1 MFNAILA
8 KLFGTKH
15 ERAAKQLW
23 PVVYE
28 INRIEEEY
36 RQLTDEQLRAK
47 TDEFRARLAEG
58 ETLDDL
64 LPEAFAAVKN
74 TCRRLVGKKFEVRGH
89 PTTWDMIPY
98 DVQLIGGIALHR
110 GKISEMATGEGKTLV
125 AALPLYLNALEGQ
138 GAWLVTVNDYL
149 AQRDSE
155 WMGPIYDFL
164 GLTVGVII
172 SDMPPPV
179 RREQYA
185 RDITYGTN
193 NEFGF
198 DYLRDN
204 MALTMEEVVQRGH
217 HYAIV
222 DEVDSVLIDE
232 ARTPLIIS
240 GPVAHSTQKF
250 GEMKPPVEQ
259 LVRLQSQF
267 ITKLAD
273 GIEADLAKE
282 GFDEWDVGRR
292 LLMGHR
298 GYPKH
303 KRIMKLFQEPSNI
316 RLRQRVENDLMRD
329 KKMHELDEELYFSID
344 ERSHIADLTDQG
356 RAQLTKYYGG
366 DPDLF
371 VLPDL
376 PEEFAK
382 IDQNES
388 LSLDERAQAKARF
401 QEIYA
406 ERSERVQN
414 VSQLLRAYCLYE
426 KDVEYV
432 VQDGKVMIVDEFTGR
447 ILSGRRYSDGLHQAI
462 EAKEGVKV
470 ERETQTIATITLQN
484 FFRLFDKLAGM
495 TGTAETEEGE
505 FWGIYKLEVMVI
517 PTNAPVRR
525 ADMNDMVYRTRREK
539 YNAVIDKIAELHER
553 RQPVL
558 VGTVTVETSEV
569 ISRMLRRRNIPHNVL
584 NARQHQREAE
594 IIMQAG
600 QPGAVTIAT
609 NMAGRGTDI
618 KLGQGVVEWLGEPG
632 DKSRAQGGLFI
643 LGTER
648 HESRRIDRQLRGRA
662 GRQGDPGVSE
672 FYLSLE
678 DDLMRLFGSDRIARI
693 MDRLG
698 VQEGEVITHPLIT
711 RAIGRAQQKVEAY
724 NFSIREHLLK
734 YDDVMNQ
741 QRTVVYTRRNVALRG
756 EDPEPLVQEMISDYV
771 DYLLEKHVTS
781 EGREAEINFDGLS
794 EDLVRTFLV
803 DVTRD
808 DEFHTLNGD
817 ALRSRI
823 LEKIEEARQMRVRLL
838 GENLLKGLER
848 YAILRVIDEKWRD
861 HLYEMDSLKEGVGL
875 RAYGQKDPLIEY
887 KKEGFTL
894 FQDMLDA
901 VNGDALRI
909 IFRAQPATES
919 PERRRPP
926 AAAPVA
932 GRALSYSHAEAGGM
946 AYSHASQTGAQGGA
960 ETQGRPGGE
969 GSPPQAGKR
978 QPIRVSPQ
986 VGRNDPCPCGS
997 GKKYK
1002 KCCGAQIQSPS

>member
-1 MFNAILA
+1 MFDKILA
-8 KLFGTKH
+8 KIFGTKH
-15 ERAAKQLW
+15 ERAAKSLW
-23 PVVYE
+23 PMVAE

-36 RQLTDEQLRAK
+36 QQLSEDELKAK
-47 TDEFRARLAEG
+47 TGEFKQRLNDG
-58 ETLDDL
+58 ETVEDL
-64 LPEAFAAVKN
+64 LPEAFAVVKN
-74 TCRRLVGKKFEVRGH
+74 ACRRLVGHKYEVRGH
-89 PTTWDMIPY
+89 PMVWDMVPY
-98 DVQLIGGIALHR
+98 DVQLIGGIALHQ
-110 GKISEMATGEGKTLV
+110 GKIAEMATGEGKTLV
-125 AALPLYLNALEGQ
+125 AVLPLYLNALEGE

-155 WMGPIYDFL
+155 WMGLIYNYL
-164 GLTVGVII
+164 GLSVGVII
-172 SDMPPPV
+172 SDMPPSV

-185 RDITYGTN
+185 CDITYGTN

-204 MALTMEEVVQRGH
+204 MALSMDEVVQRAH

-250 GEMKPPVEQ
+250 DEMKPAVEQ

-273 GIEADLAKE
+273 EIDKDMAQE
-282 GFDEWDVGRR
+282 GFDEWEVGRK

-298 GYPKH
+298 GFPKH
-303 KRIMKLFQEPSNI
+303 KRVMKLFQEPSNI
-316 RLRQRVENDLMRD
+316 RMRQRVENDLLRE

-344 ERSHIADLTDQG
+344 ERSHVTDLTDKG
-356 RAQLTKYYGG
+356 RIQLTKYYGG

-371 VLPDL
+371 ILPDL
-376 PEEFAK
+376 PEEFTKIDGDDALSLEERANAKAK
-382 IDQNES
+382 IQD
-388 LSLDERAQAKARF
+388 
-401 QEIYA
+401 IYA

-414 VSQLLRAYCLYE
+414 VSQLLRAYALYE
-426 KDVEYV
+426 KDIEYV

-447 ILSGRRYSDGLHQAI
+447 ILAGRRYSDGLHQAI
-462 EAKEGVKV
+462 EAKEGVKI

-484 FFRLFDKLAGM
+484 FFRLFKKLAGM
-495 TGTAETEEGE
+495 TGTAETEENE
-505 FWGIYKLEVMVI
+505 FWSIYKLEVMVI
-517 PTNAPVRR
+517 PTHQPVRR
-525 ADMNDMVYRTRREK
+525 SDLNDMVYRTKREK
-539 YNAVIDKIAELHER
+539 FNAAIEKIAELHGR

-569 ISRMLRRRNIPHNVL
+569 ISRMLRRKGIPHNVL

-594 IIMQAG
+594 IVAQAG
-600 QPGAVTIAT
+600 QPGSVTIAT

-618 KLGQGVVEWLGEPG
+618 KLGAGVVQWQGEPG
-632 DKSRAQGGLFI
+632 DKSSAQGGLFI

-662 GRQGDPGVSE
+662 GRQGDPGTSE

-678 DDLMRLFGSDRIARI
+678 DDLMRLFGSDRIAKI

-698 VQEGEVITHPLIT
+698 VEEGEVITHPMIT
-711 RAIGRAQQKVEAY
+711 SAISRAQQKVEAY

-741 QRTVVYTRRNVALRG
+741 QRTVVYARRNIALRG
-756 EDPEPLVQEMISDYV
+756 GDPEPVVREMIEDYI
-771 DYLLEKHVTS
+771 DFLIEKHTAGA
-781 EGREAEINFDGLS
+781 GREAEINYDSLA
-794 EDLVRTFLV
+794 EDLMRTFLV
-803 DVTRD
+803 DKSND
-808 DEFHTLNGD
+808 AEFRGMNGD
-817 ALRSRI
+817 PLRSKMHEDI
-823 LEKIEEARQMRVRLL
+823 HQALQMRL
-838 GENLLKGLER
+838 GILGDSLLKSLQR

-861 HLYEMDSLKEGVGL
+861 HLYAMDGLKEGVGL

-887 KKEGFTL
+887 KKEGFEL

-909 IFRAQPATES
+909 IFRAQPVVEGA
-919 PERRRPP
+919 ERPRP
-926 AAAPVA
+926 AAPT
-932 GRALSYSHAEAGGM
+932 RTPALNYSHAESGGM
-946 AYSHASQTGAQGGA
+946 AYSRAAQADGGEGQGGA
-960 ETQGRPGGE
+960 PGA
-969 GSPPQAGKR
+969 PPRAGKP
-978 QPIRVSPQ
+978 QPVRVTPQ

-1002 KCCGAQIQSPS
+1002 KCCGATVQTPN